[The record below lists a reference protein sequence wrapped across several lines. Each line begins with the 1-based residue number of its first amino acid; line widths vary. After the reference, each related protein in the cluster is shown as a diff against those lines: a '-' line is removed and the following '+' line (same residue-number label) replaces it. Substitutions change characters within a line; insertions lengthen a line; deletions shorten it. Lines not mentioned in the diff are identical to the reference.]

1 MREALRQALITLI
14 ATGIWIAGI
23 VVAAT
28 ILLPGLT
35 AAKLLA
41 GLGLGSIAIG
51 LAFKDIFENFLAGLL
66 IMMRQPM
73 RIGDFIE
80 CEDVAGNVERIT
92 IRDTYLRRTDGVLV
106 MLPNAFLYKNAVR
119 VLTDLDK
126 RRERLIVGIAYGED
140 VAAGRAVIRE
150 ALEGVES
157 IDHARPVQVFAHAFS
172 SSSIDFE
179 VTWWTGSRP
188 VEVRGSRDQVVEAI
202 KSALNEAGIEIPFP
216 YRTLTFKDPLRL
228 ARADA
233 GDEPASA

>member
-1 MREALRQALITLI
+1 M
-14 ATGIWIAGI
+14 
-23 VVAAT
+23 
-28 ILLPGLT
+28 
-35 AAKLLA
+35 
-41 GLGLGSIAIG
+41 
-51 LAFKDIFENFLAGLL
+51 
-66 IMMRQPM
+66 
-73 RIGDFIE
+73 
-80 CEDVAGNVERIT
+80 
-92 IRDTYLRRTDGVLV
+92 
-106 MLPNAFLYKNAVR
+106 
-119 VLTDLDK
+119 
-126 RRERLIVGIAYGED
+126 
-140 VAAGRAVIRE
+140 AAGRAVIRG